1 MPINFETL
9 PLREI
14 RKGRALAWDP
24 HAIDLSQDRADWIAL
39 PRDEQ
44 QFLIA
49 QIVGFLIGERGVTH
63 DLAPL
68 QQALRQE
75 RGRMEEEMYLT
86 QQLFEESTHVEFF
99 QRWINEVLPE
109 KGERVPPPP
118 PDKGR
123 YFSEILPEAMGA
135 LREDTSPEAQMRA
148 TVTYHQL
155 VEGVLAEVGYEIFY
169 SCLDTRGI
177 MPGLRQGLRQI
188 QQDEARHIAFGT
200 YLAQRLISEHP
211 SLAEV
216 FDTEMEK
223 LHQET
228 VDTARDFFYRFDNR
242 APFGLTP
249 DRFVDLAE
257 TLFQRRKKSVLKG
270 HLTEA

>member
-9 PLREI
+9 PLREL

-24 HAIDLSQDRADWIAL
+24 HAIDFTKDRAEWAAL
-39 PRDEQ
+39 TQVEQ
-44 QFLIA
+44 EFLIA
-49 QIVGFLIGERGVTH
+49 QIIGFLIGERSVTH

-86 QQLFEESTHVEFF
+86 QQLFEEATHVEFF
-99 QRWINEVLPE
+99 QRWMDEVLPE
-109 KGERVPPPP
+109 GPERISVP

-123 YFSEILPEAMGA
+123 YFSEILPAAMGA
-135 LREDTSPEAQMRA
+135 LQEDRSPEAQMRA

-169 SCLDTRGI
+169 SCLDSRGI
-177 MPGLRQGLRQI
+177 MPGLRQGLRNI

-200 YLAQRLISEHP
+200 YLAQRLIAENPTLSEMFE
-211 SLAEV
+211 A
-216 FDTEMEK
+216 EMEK
-223 LHQET
+223 LHEET
-228 VDTARDFFYRFDNR
+228 VETARDFFYRFDNKS
-242 APFGLTP
+242 PFGLTP
-249 DRFVDLAE
+249 ERFVALAE

>member
-9 PLREI
+9 PLREL

-24 HAIDLSQDRADWIAL
+24 HVIEFSKDRADWVAL
-39 PRDEQ
+39 TKDEQ
-44 QFLIA
+44 GFLIA
-49 QIVGFLIGERGVTH
+49 QIIGFLIGERSVTH

-86 QQLFEESTHVEFF
+86 QQLFEEATHVEFF
-99 QRWINEVLPE
+99 QRWMDEVLP
-109 KGERVPPPP
+109 GTPERISVP

-123 YFSEILPEAMGA
+123 YFSDILPEAMGA
-135 LREDTSPEAQMRA
+135 LREDHSPEAQLRA

-155 VEGVLAEVGYEIFY
+155 VEGVLAEVGFEIFY
-169 SCLDTRGI
+169 SCLDSRAI
-177 MPGLRQGLRQI
+177 MPGLRQGLRNI

-200 YLAQRLISEHP
+200 YLAQRLISENP

-216 FDTEMEK
+216 FDAEMEK
-223 LHQET
+223 LHEET
-228 VDTARDFFYRFDNR
+228 VETARDFFYRFDNK

-249 DRFVDLAE
+249 ERFVNLAE
-257 TLFQRRKKSVLKG
+257 TLFQRRKKAVLKG
-270 HLTEA
+270 HLMEA

>member
-1 MPINFETL
+1 MPIKFDTL
-9 PLREI
+9 PLREL

-24 HAIDLSQDRADWIAL
+24 HTVDFLKDRADWAAL
-39 PRDEQ
+39 TEDEQ
-44 QFLIA
+44 GFLIA
-49 QIVGFLIGERGVTH
+49 QIIGFLIGERSVTH

-86 QQLFEESTHVEFF
+86 QQLFEEATHVEFF
-99 QRWINEVLPE
+99 QRWMDEVLP
-109 KGERVPPPP
+109 GTPERISVP

-123 YFSEILPEAMGA
+123 YFSELLPEAMGA
-135 LREDTSPEAQMRA
+135 LRDDQSPEAQMRA

-169 SCLDTRGI
+169 SCLDTRAI
-177 MPGLRQGLRQI
+177 MPGLRQGLRN
-188 QQDEARHIAFGT
+188 IAFGT
-200 YLAQRLISEHP
+200 YLAQRLISETP

-216 FDTEMEK
+216 FDAEMEK
-223 LHQET
+223 LHEET
-228 VDTARDFFYRFDNR
+228 VETARDFFYRFDNK

-249 DRFVDLAE
+249 ERFVNLAE
-257 TLFQRRKKSVLKG
+257 TLFQRRKKAVLKG
-270 HLTEA
+270 HLMEA